1 MTEIPVRPTKEH
13 IETEQTYLTQGDLKK
28 LVIEDNID
36 ETEVL

>member
-1 MTEIPVRPTKEH
+1 MTEIKIPLTNEH